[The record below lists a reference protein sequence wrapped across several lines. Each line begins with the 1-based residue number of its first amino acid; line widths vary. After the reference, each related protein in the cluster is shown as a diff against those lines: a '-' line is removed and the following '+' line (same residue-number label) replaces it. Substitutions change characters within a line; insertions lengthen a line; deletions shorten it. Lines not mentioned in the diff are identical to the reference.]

1 MAIVRFKQGRDIE
14 ASGLGGRD
22 QLKQRAQLLSVECV
36 EPVKIVPANA
46 CQQPHHHRQVS
57 GTDGACG
64 AGMRLWHRGSPVSGM
79 SPICATFHLSCQSCK
94 ITRTAEHP
102 QTCQT
107 CRSAARCQT
116 GTPFGAA
123 QSIASRPKPG
133 FRKEARLWA
142 GKKARDEPPCVSHG
156 IAPISPAIRAAPGG
170 CVPGVSDE
178 RPDLPK
184 PKPRAPQS
192 PCLQPRRSPRPG
204 PRTLPRARF
213 ANRAGPALFYI
224 WAENPGN
231 DFGGL
236 SVAKSSKNQ

>member
-1 MAIVRFKQGRDIE
+1 MRRSDCHLSTGGCPRFVPHSTD
-14 ASGLGGRD
+14 
-22 QLKQRAQLLSVECV
+22 
-36 EPVKIVPANA
+36 PANPA
-46 CQQPHHHRQVS
+46 KSHEPPNLPDR
-57 GTDGACG
+57 
-64 AGMRLWHRGSPVSGM
+64 
-79 SPICATFHLSCQSCK
+79 
-94 ITRTAEHP
+94 
-102 QTCQT
+102 QT

-142 GKKARDEPPCVSHG
+142 GKKARDEPTCVSHG
-156 IAPISPAIRAAPGG
+156 IAPISPASRAAPGG

-178 RPDLPK
+178 RPNLPK
-184 PKPRAPQS
+184 PKPPTPQS

-213 ANRAGPALFYI
+213 ANRGGPALFYI
-224 WAENPGN
+224 WAGNPGN

-236 SVAKSSKNQ
+236 SVAKNAKISKARLHTESFRIQCGLLCCATAWPFFV

>member
-1 MAIVRFKQGRDIE
+1 MAGARPAGSRVSKAVAVWRRRF
-14 ASGLGGRD
+14 
-22 QLKQRAQLLSVECV
+22 QRNTH
-36 EPVKIVPANA
+36 KPANPA
-46 CQQPHHHRQVS
+46 KSHEP
-57 GTDGACG
+57 
-64 AGMRLWHRGSPVSGM
+64 
-79 SPICATFHLSCQSCK
+79 PILLILQNHTN
-94 ITRTAEHP
+94 R
-102 QTCQT
+102 
-107 CRSAARCQT
+107 RSCQT
-116 GTPFGAA
+116 GTPFGPA

-142 GKKARDEPPCVSHG
+142 GKKARIEPPCVSHG

-170 CVPGVSDE
+170 CGPGVSDE

-184 PKPRAPQS
+184 PKPPTPQS

-213 ANRAGPALFYI
+213 ANRGGPALPYI
-224 WAENPGN
+224 WAGNPGK